1 MILQSSLL
9 ILPPPE
15 VQAFAAPLRE
25 KYTPVSFVQGPA
37 HITLFY
43 PFVVPKAVDNAIKI
57 LKSKCRLVKPFEITL
72 DRYERFETAHF
83 LTPADPEPIVSL
95 YNYLF
100 TEFPDYPAYD
110 GIYGSNLIPH
120 LTLASF
126 ENKEE
131 ADQLQ
136 LPPPPNFT
144 FSVEQLYLFVGPM
157 DERIPWI
164 PISIIPL
171 GHRL

>member
-1 MILQSSLL
+1 MKLQTSLL
-9 ILPPPE
+9 IVPPSE

-25 KYTPVSFVQGPA
+25 KYAPVSFVQGPA

-43 PFVVPKAVDNAIKI
+43 PFVEPKAIDNAIKI
-57 LKSKCRLVKPFEITL
+57 LKPKCRLVEPFEVTL
-72 DRYERFETAHF
+72 DRYKRFETAHL

-95 YNYLF
+95 YNYLL

-110 GIYGSNLIPH
+110 GLYGANLIPH

-126 ENKEE
+126 DKKEE

-136 LPPPPNFT
+136 LPAPPNFT

-157 DERIPWI
+157 DERIAWI

-171 GHRL
+171 GNRQ

>member
-1 MILQSSLL
+1 MKLQTSLL
-9 ILPPPE
+9 IVPPPE

-25 KYTPVSFVQGPA
+25 KYAPVSFVQGPA

-43 PFVVPKAVDNAIKI
+43 PFVEPKAIDNAIKI
-57 LKSKCRLVKPFEITL
+57 LKPKCKLVEPFEVTL
-72 DRYERFETAHF
+72 DRYKRFETAHL
-83 LTPADPEPIVSL
+83 LTPANPESIVSL
-95 YNYLF
+95 YNYLL

-110 GIYGSNLIPH
+110 GLYGANLIPH

-126 ENKEE
+126 DKKEE

-136 LPPPPNFT
+136 LPAPPNFT

-157 DERIPWI
+157 DERIAWI

-171 GHRL
+171 GNRQ